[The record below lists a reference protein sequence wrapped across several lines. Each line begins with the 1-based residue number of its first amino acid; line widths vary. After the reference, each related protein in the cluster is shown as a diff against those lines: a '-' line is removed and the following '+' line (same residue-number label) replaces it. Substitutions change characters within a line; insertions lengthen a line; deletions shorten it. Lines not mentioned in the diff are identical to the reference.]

1 MRRDALLAAGAFLLA
16 AATAFLVIRPIHAA
30 AVDFDSAASVV
41 YFDRI
46 ISGRHLEANL
56 GATPKPFLTVVFG
69 ILYDI
74 FHDWRVL
81 VWATIGAYASGISVA
96 ALVARRV
103 AGLGAAA
110 FATIALIA
118 SSALLIDVS
127 RGYAVAWALLGW
139 AAAGLAVTAQ
149 RPRYDIAATALF
161 LASLA
166 RIETFMV
173 LATAAAALLA
183 ASVLGRHRAELA
195 PPRSAWVLLVAF
207 LALPVMLLHDWL
219 LIGDPLYFAA
229 VSARFSAAVPDVIA
243 GQTPSYMAGW
253 VTRFIL
259 GFGAVTALAILG
271 LVLLIRQRQNR
282 LVLGLLALGPGVG
295 SFLVF
300 LTVRGTYVSTRYA
313 MPIELAILFLA
324 GVGFGALRVPWLV
337 AWVRDLMRHRPAWR
351 SNVGIAVPVFAVVVA
366 VLCAALMV
374 RPFGPGDVGTNR
386 SIHTQLNMAADGD
399 RLVPRIRDA
408 LRLVPGAFDWPP
420 YSSVPAEEPT
430 PSMILLDVPA
440 LEQPRFALDLD
451 LPLFRI
457 AATSQSAITPEALA
471 AAPGRVIYHDRR
483 GDTGAD
489 LRGLESTS
497 QTITLS
503 GVTLVLLTA
512 DPERGYWLWQ
522 VAPRGTASQPQGPA
536 GS

>member
-1 MRRDALLAAGAFLLA
+1 
-16 AATAFLVIRPIHAA
+16 
-30 AVDFDSAASVV
+30 
-41 YFDRI
+41 
-46 ISGRHLEANL
+46 
-56 GATPKPFLTVVFG
+56 VVFG

-195 PPRSAWVLLVAF
+195 PPRSAWVLLAAF

-366 VLCAALMV
+366 VLLALLGAALSTATA
-374 RPFGPGDVGTNR
+374 RA
-386 SIHTQLNMAADGD
+386 I
-399 RLVPRIRDA
+399 RLR
-408 LRLVPGAFDWPP
+408 
-420 YSSVPAEEPT
+420 
-430 PSMILLDVPA
+430 
-440 LEQPRFALDLD
+440 
-451 LPLFRI
+451 
-457 AATSQSAITPEALA
+457 
-471 AAPGRVIYHDRR
+471 
-483 GDTGAD
+483 
-489 LRGLESTS
+489 
-497 QTITLS
+497 
-503 GVTLVLLTA
+503 
-512 DPERGYWLWQ
+512 ERGTLK
-522 VAPRGTASQPQGPA
+522 ASEA
-536 GS
+536 EREARS